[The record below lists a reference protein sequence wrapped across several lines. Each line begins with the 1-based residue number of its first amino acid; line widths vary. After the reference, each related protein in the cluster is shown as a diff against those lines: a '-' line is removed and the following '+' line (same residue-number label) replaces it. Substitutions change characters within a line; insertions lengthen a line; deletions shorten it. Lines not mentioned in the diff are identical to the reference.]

1 MKEKQTFHVNGYLA
15 LIVLI
20 ALMIGGGYLF
30 YDGIVR
36 NAVWELVISVVLW
49 IIAILFISSLTIVQ
63 PNQAKAILFFGQ
75 YLGTIKDNGLFVT
88 VPLTQKINVSLK
100 VRNFNSS
107 LLKVNDS
114 DGNPIE
120 ISAVVVF
127 RVVDTAKA
135 LFDVDYYQDFVEIQS
150 ETAIRHIA
158 TQYPYDTFNDDDLT
172 LRGNTNEI
180 SEELAQEL
188 QERLAVAGVEV
199 IETRLNHLAYATEI
213 ASAMLQR
220 QQAKAI
226 LSARQIIV
234 EGAVS
239 MTQMALEQ
247 IEDGQD
253 INFTDDR
260 KVQLINN
267 LLVSIIT
274 DKGTQPVINTGDV
287 KEKAV

>member
-1 MKEKQTFHVNGYLA
+1 MEEKKTFYMSGYVGIASL
-15 LIVLI
+15 LVILI
-20 ALMIGGGYLF
+20 AGIGLF
-30 YDGIVR
+30 IYGASHTNGV
-36 NAVWELVISVVLW
+36 LVVLG
-49 IIAILFISSLTIVQ
+49 IILLVGAILFL
-63 PNQAKAILFFGQ
+63 GR
-75 YLGTIKDNGLFVT
+75 YLGTIKENGLFIT
-88 VPLTQKINVSLK
+88 IPFTQKMNISLK

-120 ISAVVVF
+120 ISAVIVF

-135 LFDVDYYQDFVEIQS
+135 LFNVDYYQDFVEIQS
-150 ETAIRHIA
+150 ETAIRHVA
-158 TQYPYDTFNDDDLT
+158 TQYPYDTFSDNDVT
-172 LRGNTNEI
+172 LRGNTEQI
-180 SEELAQEL
+180 SEELTKEL

-213 ASAMLQR
+213 ASSMLQR

-226 LSARQIIV
+226 LAARQTIV

-247 IEDGQD
+247 IEEGQE
-253 INFTDDR
+253 INFTDER

-287 KEKAV
+287 SS

>member
-1 MKEKQTFHVNGYLA
+1 MEEKKTFYMSGYVGIASL
-15 LIVLI
+15 LVILI
-20 ALMIGGGYLF
+20 AGIGLF
-30 YDGIVR
+30 IYGASHTNGV
-36 NAVWELVISVVLW
+36 LVVLG
-49 IIAILFISSLTIVQ
+49 IILLVG
-63 PNQAKAILFFGQ
+63 AILFFGR
-75 YLGTIKDNGLFVT
+75 YLGTIKENGLFIT
-88 VPLTQKINVSLK
+88 IPFTQKMNISLK

-120 ISAVVVF
+120 ISAVIVF

-135 LFDVDYYQDFVEIQS
+135 LFNVDYYQDFVEIQS
-150 ETAIRHIA
+150 ETAIRHVA
-158 TQYPYDTFNDDDLT
+158 TQYPYDTFSDNDVT
-172 LRGNTNEI
+172 LRGNTEQI
-180 SEELAQEL
+180 SEELTKEL

-213 ASAMLQR
+213 ASSMLQR

-226 LSARQIIV
+226 LAARQTIV

-247 IEDGQD
+247 IEEGQE
-253 INFTDDR
+253 INFTDER

-287 KEKAV
+287 SS